1 LKIGENIKIAFES
14 IWSNKMR
21 SGITIAIIALGITA
35 LVSILTATDALVF
48 SLNSNFSSMGA
59 KTFII
64 NNRESGL
71 RRHGEKRKTYPAIPY
86 KQAAAFKKNFK
97 TFGDC
102 SLSFMAINGAKGKWE
117 EKQTSPNLTIS
128 GVDDTFFNMEGMEF
142 SAGRGFSAKEA
153 FQTRRIIVIGNSVA
167 TKLFKQASLAINK
180 SVKIGA
186 HNFVVIGVL
195 KDKGQSGSFNVNNQC
210 FIPLS
215 LARQIYA
222 TSFGQLNIKAKP
234 GANFSTLQAMEEA
247 EIIFRK
253 IRKLQPGVKNNFVLE
268 KSDQMLQT
276 LTNMLGDI
284 GSYVSIIGFITLL
297 GSAIALMNIM
307 LVSVTERTKEIGV
320 RKSVG
325 ASKKMIMGQFLT
337 EATLIS
343 LIGGFFGMLM
353 GISLGNVVA
362 LFLDISFYVPW
373 IWIFSAFGLCILVGI
388 LSGAYPANK
397 ASKLDPIDAL
407 RHS

>member
-1 LKIGENIKIAFES
+1 LNLSENIKIALES
-14 IWSNKMR
+14 IRSNKLR

-35 LVSILTATDALVF
+35 LVSILTATDALVY
-48 SLNSNFSSMGA
+48 SINSNFSSMGA

-86 KQAAAFKKNFK
+86 KQASEFKKNFK
-97 TFGDC
+97 SFGDC
-102 SLSFMAINGAKGKWE
+102 SLSFMAASGIIAKWND
-117 EKQTSPNLTIS
+117 KQTSPNLNIS
-128 GVDDTFFNMEGMEF
+128 GVDDTFFNIEGLEF
-142 SAGRGFSAKEA
+142 SVGRGFSEKEA
-153 FQTRRIIVIGNSVA
+153 FQTRRIIVVGNRIA
-167 TKLFKQASLAINK
+167 KKLFKKANLAINQ
-180 SVKIGA
+180 SIKIGA
-186 HNFVVIGVL
+186 NSFVIIGVL

-215 LARQIYA
+215 LARQIYSS
-222 TSFGQLNIKAKP
+222 SFRQLKIKSKP
-234 GANFSTLQAMEEA
+234 GTDFNTVQAMEEA

-253 IRKLQPGVKNNFVLE
+253 IRKLKPGENNNFVLE
-268 KSDQMLQT
+268 KSDQMIQT

-284 GSYVSIIGFITLL
+284 GAYVSIIGFITLL

-307 LVSVTERTKEIGV
+307 LVSVTERTREIGL

-343 LIGGFFGMLM
+343 LIGGFFGMLL
-353 GISLGNVVA
+353 GICLGNVVA
-362 LFLDISFYVPW
+362 IFLDISFYIPW
-373 IWIFSAFGLCILVGI
+373 IWIFSAFGVCIFVGI
-388 LSGAYPANK
+388 ISGAYPANK
-397 ASKLDPIDAL
+397 ASKMDPIDAL